1 MVIVLTA
8 QLTPSLRLPMQ
19 HHVTLAPTASTAIE
33 LMEIALHVM
42 QAHSHQVA
50 TVLLALVIHSQQVL
64 LVKTAPPMDALPA
77 SLPLDFAI
85 PVQRVQVIKVVLK
98 LAQFVMAQLSQLEEP
113 TPVLPAQLLAV
124 MLVTP
129 QLESA
134 HPVQQVQV
142 STMAHVQL
150 ATALLSQSEELILA
164 LSAQPTAVMPVI
176 SIVDSAHPAQPVQ
189 VSTMVHAQPATA
201 LLSQL
206 EHKMLAKI
214 AQ

>member
-1 MVIVLTA
+1 
-8 QLTPSLRLPMQ
+8 MQ
-19 HHVTLAPTASTAIE
+19 HHALIAATASTVIE
-33 LMEIALHVM
+33 LLDFALYAVQVHN
-42 QAHSHQVA
+42 HQVPA
-50 TVLLALVIHSQQVL
+50 VLLVLVTHSQQVL
-64 LVKTAPPMDALPA
+64 SVKTAPPMDALPA

-85 PVQRVQVIKVVLK
+85 PVQPVQVMIVVLK
-98 LAQFVMAQLSQLEEP
+98 PVQFVMVQLSQREESI
-113 TPVLPAQLLAV
+113 PVLPAQLLAV

-142 STMAHVQL
+142 STMAHVQ
-150 ATALLSQSEELILA
+150 
-164 LSAQPTAVMPVI
+164 
-176 SIVDSAHPAQPVQ
+176 
-189 VSTMVHAQPATA
+189 PATA